1 MSDLIL
7 HHYPSSPFA
16 EKVRLV
22 LGAKS
27 LPWRSVFIP
36 TVMPK
41 PDLVALTGGY
51 RKTPVLQ
58 IGADVYCDTALICRV
73 LDALQPEP
81 SLYPRAC
88 AGLSE
93 LIAQWGDQQLFWTA
107 VAYTMQPA
115 GLAHVFGDA
124 PPEAMKAFAADR
136 AAFAPHMRRATPAD
150 AEAALA
156 TMLGWMESQ
165 LGHQSE
171 RLSTE
176 HGPWLAGPACSIADF
191 ACAHPLWFVRLAPPV
206 AGILD
211 GFPRV
216 SEWLQRMLALG
227 HGPSTRLKSAEAL
240 AVAAATG
247 AAGRHVPVFVQ
258 PDIGFEA
265 GAPVTVSAT
274 DVGTDPVAGRLVGL
288 THERVTIERS
298 DERAGRVHVHFPRMG
313 YQIKAS
319 RQETAA

>member
-1 MSDLIL
+1 MSEPIL

-22 LGAKS
+22 LGAKA

-58 IGADVYCDTALICRV
+58 IGADIYCDTALICRV

-81 SLYPRAC
+81 PLYPRAC
-88 AGLSE
+88 AGLAE

-107 VAYTMQPA
+107 VSYTMQPA
-115 GLAHVFGDA
+115 GLAHVFGDL
-124 PPEAMKAFAADR
+124 PPEALKAFAADR
-136 AAFAPHMRRATPAD
+136 AAYAPNQRRATPAD
-150 AEAALA
+150 AQAALT
-156 TMLGWMESQ
+156 TMLGWMEAQ

-171 RLSTE
+171 RLSAE
-176 HGPWLAGPACSIADF
+176 HGPWLAGPACSVADF
-191 ACAHPLWFVRLAPPV
+191 ACAHPLWFVRMAPPV

-216 SEWLQRMLALG
+216 GEWLQRMLSLG
-227 HGPSTRLKSAEAL
+227 HGPSTRMKSADAID
-240 AVAAATG
+240 VAATSAG
-247 AAGRHVPVFVQ
+247 AGLHAPVFVQ
-258 PDIGFEA
+258 PDAGFEA
-265 GAPVTVSAT
+265 GAAVTVCAT
-274 DVGTDPVAGRLVGL
+274 DVGLDPVAGRLVGL
-288 THERVTIERS
+288 TIDRVTVERV

-313 YQIKAS
+313 YQIKAA
-319 RQETAA
+319 RQETPA